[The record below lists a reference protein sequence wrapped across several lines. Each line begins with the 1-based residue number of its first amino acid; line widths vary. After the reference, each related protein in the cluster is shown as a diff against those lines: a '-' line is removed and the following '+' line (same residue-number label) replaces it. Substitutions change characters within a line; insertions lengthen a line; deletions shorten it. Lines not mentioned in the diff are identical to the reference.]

1 MLSNMNSDASG
12 EVPVVIVGAGPVGL
26 ALANDLSWRGI
37 PTVLIDRRTEPL
49 NFPTSESIHTRTMEQ
64 FRVWGIAEEVR
75 FAGFPPDM
83 PRDVH
88 FATRVTGYRLGRV
101 PRASNRLQQEISSPI
116 SPEGPIWCPK
126 FLFESVMRKA
136 LAKGGATQFL
146 FGHEVVSFDE
156 DETGVTV
163 CVKELAT
170 GRDFS
175 LRCRYLAACDGASS
189 GIRKSLDISLQGTFA
204 EGRNLGIFLRSAQLR
219 SLMQDRAGVMV
230 DIVNPDFS
238 ANLSAVDGQD
248 LWRLIIF
255 MRDGDPGGLDPATCV
270 RQTVGCDID
279 AEILD
284 ARAWAGHTVVAERFR
299 KGRAFLLGDAAH
311 LLWPRGGF
319 GMNTGVGDAAN
330 LGWKLGA
337 VLKGWGGAGLLDS
350 YEAERRPVALRNVAE
365 AALNYRSEASL
376 PVSAAIEDAGALGD
390 AQRQA
395 LAEAIVA
402 TRAREWNTMGL
413 QLGFRYDDS
422 PVCWS
427 DGSAVGSND
436 NAQYVPTTRAGARA
450 PHAWVRPGVST
461 LDYFGRGFCLVHHGG
476 ESTVGFEAAAAGRG
490 IPLSA
495 LELEENASAE
505 LYERKFVL
513 VRPDGHVAW
522 RSNELPAD
530 AGHILDRAAG
540 INCIGR

>member
-1 MLSNMNSDASG
+1 MLLNMNSDVSG
-12 EVPVVIVGAGPVGL
+12 GVPVVIVGAGPVGL

-64 FRVWGIAEEVR
+64 FRRWGIADEVR
-75 FAGFPPDM
+75 FSGFPPDM

-101 PRASNRLQQEISSPI
+101 TRASNRQQQELSNSI

-126 FLFESVMRKA
+126 SLFESVMRKT
-136 LAKGGATQFL
+136 LTKDRATQFL
-146 FGHEVVSFDE
+146 FGHDVLNFDE
-156 DETGVTV
+156 DETGVSV
-163 CVKELAT
+163 SVRDLAT

-189 GIRKSLDISLQGTFA
+189 GIRKSLGVSFHGTFA
-204 EGRNLGIFLRSAQLR
+204 EGKNLGIFLRSTQLR
-219 SLMQDRAGVMV
+219 SLMEDRAGVMI

-238 ANLSAVDGQD
+238 ANLSAVDGRE

-255 MRDGDPGGLDPATCV
+255 MRDGDPNELDPATCV
-270 RQTVGCDID
+270 RQAVGRDID

-299 KGRAFLLGDAAH
+299 KGSVFLLGDAAH

-319 GMNTGVGDAAN
+319 GMNTGVGDAAD
-330 LGWKLGA
+330 LGWKLDA
-337 VLKGWGGAGLLDS
+337 VLKGWGGPGLLDS
-350 YEAERRPVALRNVAE
+350 YEAERRPVALRNVSE
-365 AALNYRSEASL
+365 AAANYHSEASL
-376 PVSAAIEDAGALGD
+376 PVSPALEDAGPAGD

-395 LAEAIVA
+395 LAQAIVE
-402 TRAREWNTMGL
+402 TRSREWNTMGL

-422 PVCWS
+422 PICWPERS
-427 DGSAVGSND
+427 PAPPND
-436 NAQYVPTTRAGARA
+436 NAQYIPTTRAGARA
-450 PHAWVRPGVST
+450 PHAWVRQGVST
-461 LDYFGRGFCLVHHGG
+461 LDYFGHGFCLVHHGG
-476 ESTVGFEAAAAGRG
+476 QSTADFEAAAASRHV
-490 IPLSA
+490 PLTT
-495 LELEENASAE
+495 LELEEDAPAE
-505 LYERKFVL
+505 LYERRFVL

-522 RSNELPAD
+522 RGNELPAD
-530 AGHILDRAAG
+530 CGCILDRVTG
-540 INCIGR
+540 TN